1 MRKFT
6 RHLVAALALVS
17 TACIRTATNEA
28 TGDVDLDIESPTKVG
43 EDWSG
48 TLAGQGMFTNVS
60 GTTRALVAE
69 NKTSLTVTL
78 KNATPG
84 GAYGWD
90 VREGKCGTGGAL
102 FGTPSAYVPLIA
114 GSDGTAGK
122 TVQVTGQL
130 DEAKD
135 YAVTIYAS
143 PADSKTVVACGDLDD

>member
-1 MRKFT
+1 MHRFT
-6 RHLVAALALVS
+6 RQLVAGLALIS

-28 TGDVDLDIESPTKVG
+28 TGEVDLDVESPTKVG

-48 TLAGQGMFTNVS
+48 SLTGQGMFTSVS

-69 NKTSLTVTL
+69 GKTSLTVTL

-102 FGTPSAYVPLIA
+102 FGMASSYTPLVA
-114 GSDGTAGK
+114 GADGTVGR
-122 TVQVTGQL
+122 TVMVTGQL

-143 PADSKTVVACGDLDD
+143 PGDTRTVVACGDLDD